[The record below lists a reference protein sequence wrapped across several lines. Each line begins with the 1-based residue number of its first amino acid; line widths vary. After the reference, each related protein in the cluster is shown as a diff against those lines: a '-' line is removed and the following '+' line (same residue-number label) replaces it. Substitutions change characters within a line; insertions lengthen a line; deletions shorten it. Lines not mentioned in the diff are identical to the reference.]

1 MTRFLFRRL
10 YFAVFSMFAA
20 TIIVFCMSR
29 LIGDPLLLYAQA
41 GGYGMPPEQKE
52 YLRQYLGLDK
62 PLIMQYLIWIWNA
75 IQGDLGK
82 SLLDRTP
89 VTSMIWEKLPATAYL
104 ALTAWLFAI
113 LTGVPLGIIS
123 SIKRGGIVDYLSR
136 GFALFG
142 QALPTFWIAIVA
154 ILIFAVQLDWLPA
167 FGMGE
172 PSDSLSEKIKHFI
185 LPTITLGWGGSATYT
200 RLTRSAM
207 LEIMDS
213 EFVKLARAKGVSP
226 TRVIWKHAFRN
237 ALIPPITYSALF
249 LASFITGA
257 TVVELVFSWPGIG
270 RLAIQ
275 AVTNNDFA
283 LLTGTV
289 LFFSAA
295 YLFFTFIADVSYGFA
310 DPRIRYD

>member
-1 MTRFLFRRL
+1 
-10 YFAVFSMFAA
+10 MFAA

-62 PLIMQYLIWIWNA
+62 PLIVQYFVWIWNA
-75 IQGDLGK
+75 LQGDLGK

-89 VTSMIWEKLPATAYL
+89 VSTMIWEKLPATAYL
-104 ALTAWLFAI
+104 AGTAWLFAI
-113 LTGVPLGIIS
+113 LTGFPLGIIS
-123 SIKRGGIVDYLSR
+123 SIKRGGITDYLAR
-136 GFALFG
+136 GFSLFG

-172 PSDSLSEKIKHFI
+172 SNESFWAKSKHFI

-213 EFVKLARAKGVSP
+213 EFVKLARAKGVS
-226 TRVIWKHAFRN
+226 TNRVIRKHAFRN

-249 LASFITGA
+249 LAGFITGA

-275 AVTNNDFA
+275 AVVNNDFA

-295 YLFFTFIADVSYGFA
+295 YLFFAFLADVLYGFA

>member
-10 YFAVFSMFAA
+10 YFAMFSMFAA

-52 YLRQYLGLDK
+52 YLRAYLGLDK
-62 PLIMQYLIWIWNA
+62 PLIVQYFVWIWNA
-75 IQGDLGK
+75 LQGDLGK

-89 VTSMIWEKLPATAYL
+89 VSTMIWEKLPATAYL

-123 SIKRGGIVDYLSR
+123 SIKRGGITDYLAR

-172 PSDSLSEKIKHFI
+172 STDTFWEKTKHFI

-213 EFVKLARAKGVSP
+213 EFIKLARAKGVS
-226 TRVIWKHAFRN
+226 TNTVIWKHAFRN
-237 ALIPPITYSALF
+237 AL
-249 LASFITGA
+249 ITGA

-295 YLFFTFIADVSYGFA
+295 YLFFTFLADLSYGLA

>member
-1 MTRFLFRRL
+1 
-10 YFAVFSMFAA
+10 MFAA

-62 PLIMQYLIWIWNA
+62 PLIVQYFVWIWNA
-75 IQGDLGK
+75 LQGDLGK

-89 VTSMIWEKLPATAYL
+89 VSTMIWEKLPATAYL
-104 ALTAWLFAI
+104 AGTAWLFAI

-123 SIKRGGIVDYLSR
+123 SIKRGGITDYLAR
-136 GFALFG
+136 GFSLFG

-172 PSDSLSEKIKHFI
+172 SNESFWAKSKHFI

-213 EFVKLARAKGVSP
+213 EFVKLARAKGVS
-226 TRVIWKHAFRN
+226 TNRVIWKHAFRN
-237 ALIPPITYSALF
+237 AMLPVITIIGFTLAGLFGGSLI
-249 LASFITGA
+249 
-257 TVVELVFSWPGIG
+257 VEIIFGIPGIG
-270 RLAIQ
+270 RISLDSVYSRDYPIIMAIVLIGST
-275 AVTNNDFA
+275 ALVITNLIIDFIYT
-283 LLTGTV
+283 LV
-289 LFFSAA
+289 
-295 YLFFTFIADVSYGFA
+295 
-310 DPRIRYD
+310 DPRIEMQ

>member
-52 YLRQYLGLDK
+52 YLRAYLGLDK
-62 PLIMQYLIWIWNA
+62 PLIVQYFVWIWNA
-75 IQGDLGK
+75 LQGDLGK

-89 VTSMIWEKLPATAYL
+89 VSTMIWQKLPATAYL

-123 SIKRGGIVDYLSR
+123 SIKRGGIIDYLAR

-142 QALPTFWIAIVA
+142 QALPTFWIAIVF
-154 ILIFAVQLDWLPA
+154 ILIFAVQLGWLPA

-172 PSDSLSEKIKHFI
+172 STDSFWEKTKHFI

-213 EFVKLARAKGVSP
+213 EFVKLARAKGVSNNS
-226 TRVIWKHAFRN
+226 VIWKHAFRN

-249 LASFITGA
+249 LAGFITGA

-295 YLFFTFIADVSYGFA
+295 YLFFTFLADIGYGFA

>member
-1 MTRFLFRRL
+1 
-10 YFAVFSMFAA
+10 
-20 TIIVFCMSR
+20 
-29 LIGDPLLLYAQA
+29 
-41 GGYGMPPEQKE
+41 MPPEQKE

-62 PLIMQYLIWIWNA
+62 PLIVQYFVWIWNA
-75 IQGDLGK
+75 LQGDLGK

-89 VTSMIWEKLPATAYL
+89 VSTMIWEKLPATAYL
-104 ALTAWLFAI
+104 AGTAWLFAI

-123 SIKRGGIVDYLSR
+123 SIKRGGITDYLAR
-136 GFALFG
+136 GFSLFG

-172 PSDSLSEKIKHFI
+172 SNESFWAKSKHFI

-213 EFVKLARAKGVSP
+213 EFVKLARAKGVS
-226 TRVIWKHAFRN
+226 TNRVIWKHAFRN

-249 LASFITGA
+249 LAGFITGA

-275 AVTNNDFA
+275 AVVNNDFA

-295 YLFFTFIADVSYGFA
+295 YLFFAFLADVMYGFA